1 MHCIQITSMRRC
13 IVSAVIALVA
23 LTNVVEGKKYS
34 LAADPSVPA
43 ARGQVDV
50 GRDKNG
56 NTKVEVE
63 VEHLALP
70 ENLTP
75 PRTAYVVWFQ
85 ERGGEPVNQGALKP
99 NKKLKATFKSVT
111 PLKSFDVFVTAES
124 DASTKAPGGSE
135 VMRAAIQP

>member
-1 MHCIQITSMRRC
+1 MNRC
-13 IVSAVIALVA
+13 IVWIAVGLLGLTSVA
-23 LTNVVEGKKYS
+23 TGKKYP

-56 NTKVEVE
+56 NTRVEIE

-85 ERGGEPVNQGALKP
+85 ERGSEPLNQGTLKP

-111 PLKSFDVFVTAES
+111 PLKSFEVFITAES
-124 DASTKAPGGSE
+124 DPTAKAAAGSE
-135 VMRAAIQP
+135 VLRASVQP